1 MKFSYRM
8 VAVSPPWVSQ
18 SLAFLSQMQTQRSSV
33 ENRKFIAEFSEIIR
47 AASQEDLSL
56 YFMNQGGVSTMA
68 LTPTSQEARSSMSL
82 VETKTDDT
90 ASYMAL
96 KGSEEFRTLFQ
107 GVLRFLKEED
117 DAPVLALSSLKNRVS
132 AQCLIGGVEIPL
144 TTYAPANA
152 PGLKLEG
159 TLYLHPD
166 TFALDRQLLSVLD
179 RRIYL
184 LLEATALKYKAK
196 FVAKGWLPE
205 TASHRD
211 VEALNEKIFNEK
223 ILNGSN
229 GFLTGLVLRTPSLKD
244 LDTALFYSL
253 YLLTFFLLDDTTES
267 FDLTQKAESFSKKA
281 MDILSGKVDVDVLHR
296 EEGLQH
302 PGYYLAG
309 QLRVQALDLLSL
321 DVAALDDRLAN
332 WYGLMA
338 DQFDSAV
345 EEVKSKGNLDKLLP
359 SYSTHE
365 SEREATIGTRPCLEM
380 VDILLGVNW
389 SRHMRRKLD
398 LIEKQVAK
406 AVFEFN
412 NVVSLYKELKEAFVD
427 SGFLSMADFYATF
440 NAQTMVHKLDES
452 TLLKLPLNGVLI
464 RSYHSRISLVAAMS
478 EGIGVYDHTIHE
490 LEESIDRACRETSS
504 PKEIEAL
511 QARFSLTVGST
522 RWSMKTGYYT
532 RDKKA
537 VSDDWW
543 RALNKDLFTEEKL

>member
-1 MKFSYRM
+1 MKLSYRI
-8 VAVSPPWVSQ
+8 VAVSPDWVSQ
-18 SLAFLSQMQTQRSSV
+18 ALDFLSQMQTQRNSV
-33 ENRKFIAEFSEIIR
+33 ENRRFIVEFSKIIR
-47 AASQEDLSL
+47 ASSQENLALSSTA
-56 YFMNQGGVSTMA
+56 QGPISSMS
-68 LTPTSQEARSSMSL
+68 LTPTSKSARDAMEL
-82 VETKTDDT
+82 VANKTDYT
-90 ASYMAL
+90 ASCLAL
-96 KGSEEFRTLFQ
+96 KGSDEVRTLFQ
-107 GVLRFLKEED
+107 GVLSFLKEED

-132 AQCLIGGVEIPL
+132 AQCLIGGIEIPL
-144 TTYAPANA
+144 TAYAPATA
-152 PGLKLEG
+152 PGPKIEG

-166 TFALDRQLLSVLD
+166 TFTLDRQLLDILD
-179 RRIYL
+179 PRFYFLSEDKALEYKQKFIDMGL
-184 LLEATALKYKAK
+184 LTEIAGKI
-196 FVAKGWLPE
+196 
-205 TASHRD
+205 D
-211 VEALNEKIFNEK
+211 VEQVNKSMFNKK

-229 GFLTGLVLRTPSLKD
+229 GFLTGLVLRTPSLKN

-267 FDLTQKAESFSKKA
+267 LNSTQTAEAFSKKA
-281 MDILSGKVDVDVLHR
+281 LDILSGKIDIESLHA

-309 QLRVQALDLLSL
+309 QLRVRALELLSVNAETL
-321 DVAALDDRLAN
+321 DKRLAN

-345 EEVKSKGNLDKLLP
+345 EEVNSKGHLDKLLP

-380 VDILLGVNW
+380 VDVLLGVNW

-427 SGFLSMADFYATF
+427 SGLLSVSDFCATF
-440 NAQTMVHKLDES
+440 NAQTMVHKLDER
-452 TLLKLPLNGVLI
+452 TLLNLPLNGVLI
-464 RSYHSRISLVAAMS
+464 RSYHSRMSLVAAMS
-478 EGIGVYDHTIHE
+478 EGISVYDHTIQE
-490 LEESIDRACRETSS
+490 LEDSIERACQETSNS
-504 PKEIEAL
+504 KEIEAL

-522 RWSMKTGYYT
+522 RWSMKTGRYT

-543 RALNKDLFTEEKL
+543 RALNKDIFTE